1 MRIFQLQ
8 VSYGTL
14 IGKLRYLG
22 EEQGEC
28 VFGIG
33 VPCWEQVKLVT
44 QALLESPPDEVETA
58 DLSN

>member
-8 VSYGTL
+8 ISYVTL
-14 IGKLRYLG
+14 FCKLRHLG
-22 EEQGEC
+22 KEQGEC

-44 QALLESPPDEVETA
+44 QALLESPPNEVETA